1 MTDDL
6 NDLRKLAAMTSLNK
20 LMKQRHF
27 DICTIRDV
35 GDLLGIPVRNT
46 EEYKILETLHCVDY
60 SEMPPQLRDAIP
72 RMVKKILDL
81 PAVYQ
86 FNGTDFTP
94 EVVELPLN
102 ERSWC
107 KNVSRRNKPTARQG
121 FVEMLGL

>member
-27 DICTIRDV
+27 DICTVRDV

-46 EEYKILETLHCVDY
+46 EEYKILQTLHCVDY

-72 RMVKKILDL
+72 SMVKKILEL
-81 PAVYQ
+81 PAIYR
-86 FNGTDFTP
+86 FNESDFTP
-94 EVVELPLN
+94 EVVELPQWKKLMQK
-102 ERSWC
+102 C
-107 KNVSRRNKPTARQG
+107 LPTK
-121 FVEMLGL
+121 